1 MKQILLSTIIIF
13 GINLIYSQTANP
25 PPHFQTCDDNNDGFS
40 SFDLTLNDAII
51 LGSQN
56 PNDFSVTYYVSL
68 QDADS
73 DSNAIVNPNSF
84 FNISNPQTIFVRV
97 TENST
102 GNYDTTSFMIEV
114 LLFPSINNPTPLE
127 VCDDNLDGFTI
138 FDLESK
144 NTEILTNQSS
154 IAITYYSTELDAL
167 SQVNQIINPS
177 SYTNIVPN
185 TQTIYVHVQNLDTT
199 CFTITTLDLKALD
212 CTDTDSDGVI
222 DPDEDLN
229 SNGNLNDDDTDMD
242 TVPNYL
248 DDDDDGDGIL
258 TIDEDYNGNGN
269 PTDDDTDNSGV
280 PDYLEMNVVLSV
292 SQVEFSQLKIYP
304 NPSSEMVYIEK
315 LTNESILSVYDIQ
328 GRQINNIVINRN
340 SMNRLEFNVS
350 NLDSGVYIVK
360 IVKNSIEK
368 SIKLIVEN

>member
-1 MKQILLSTIIIF
+1 MKQILLSTILIF

-25 PPHFQTCDDNNDGFS
+25 PPNLQTCDDNNDGFS
-40 SFDLTLNDAII
+40 SFDLTLNDAVI

-68 QDADS
+68 LDADS

-114 LLFPSINNPTPLE
+114 LPFPSINNPTPLE

-248 DDDDDGDGIL
+248 DDDDDADGVL